1 VGEPAEAWQ
10 LLVSYDAVLLGLGLA
25 AYVAGAVIFA
35 RRDLP
40 APL

>member
-1 VGEPAEAWQ
+1 MFGGLDSW
-10 LLVSYDAVLLGLGLA
+10 LLLARYDGVLLGIGLA
-25 AYVAGAVIFA
+25 AYVIGAVIFA